1 MKKKLIML
9 LLGSFFVEAA
19 ANFLTAIGVSHAFA
33 TTSHLLQASYYQN
46 VDSSFRVPA
55 ANISQCMQGLVDSY
69 ICDHHF

>member
-9 LLGSFFVEAA
+9 LLGSFFVE

-55 ANISQCMQGLVDSY
+55 ANISQCTQGLVDGY